1 MSDAHTASCCAS
13 KSSFLVRVRV
23 RVRVRLRL
31 RNRLRLR
38 LRVSVEELVPLRVE
52 QQPAQLGA

>member
-13 KSSFLVRVRV
+13 KSSFLVRVRL
-23 RVRVRLRL
+23 RLRL